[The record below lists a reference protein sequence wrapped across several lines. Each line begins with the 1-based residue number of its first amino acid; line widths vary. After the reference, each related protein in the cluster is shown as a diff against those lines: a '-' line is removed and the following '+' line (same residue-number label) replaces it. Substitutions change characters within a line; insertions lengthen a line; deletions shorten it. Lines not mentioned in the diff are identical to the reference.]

1 MGAWTL
7 IDVQVT
13 ELGMFSLKERELG
26 ETIIIA
32 FSRWKMVIL
41 D

>member
-1 MGAWTL
+1 MLMGAWIS

-26 ETIIIA
+26 EAIIIA
-32 FSRWKMVIL
+32 FSRWKRV